1 MDLMNDRAQLYDA
14 WRQIRVTANALKGIL
29 NLTLSNNVYTP
40 IANSNPFGF
49 LSQAK
54 QFSLT
59 LNAELPLV
67 RVNERNNF
75 RSAIISYQRLRRSL
89 QTAEDNLKVQLRS
102 DLRTVHQ
109 TYINYE
115 IAKRNYE
122 LSVRLKDQSFEQ
134 IVAPPSGGTQA
145 LAQSANAATQTTNLL
160 NFQGRLIGAMLAL
173 PMAGR
178 LSRRPG

>member
-1 MDLMNDRAQLYDA
+1 MNDRAQLYDA

-40 IANSNPFGF
+40 IASSNPFGF

-89 QTAEDNLKVQLRS
+89 QTAEDNLKVQLRN
-102 DLRTVHQ
+102 DLRQVHL

-134 IVAPPSGGTQA
+134 IVAPPAGGTQA

-160 NFQGRLIGAMLAL
+160 NFQGTG
-173 PMAGR
+173 
-178 LSRRPG
+178 